1 MGAPLKGTNPLP
13 IFRAR
18 KYSELKTSE
27 KYPDE
32 LKENS
37 CYIAKV
43 LPYLMQDRY
52 TRKKETLHLKSYV
65 LENEYLSARFLPEFG
80 GRLHSLYDKVN
91 KRELLFANPVIQP
104 GNVATRN
111 AWLSGGIEWNLGNF
125 GHCYTT
131 CDNMFSVI
139 LDDGEGNEFLRIYE
153 FERNKSIFWQ
163 VDFHLPEGSPHLFA
177 HVKTVNPFDRATTTY
192 WWTNIAVP
200 IDGTRVLASNKNVMS
215 FIGGVADYERLPYL
229 DALPG
234 IEATYPDRAP
244 KSFDYFIQKN
254 KDGEST
260 WESAAYPDGVVFY
273 ERSTAPLYYK
283 KLFVWGNHPAGL
295 NWQHSLSDGKGTGY
309 YAELQAGIAPSQ
321 LHDKL
326 MPANTTYE
334 WTQCFGGVR
343 LNADKL
349 FDENYDNA
357 VAYFDS
363 ELNKRMTADEINAY
377 DEKFKVLADL
387 AFTEDKIL
395 HFGSGFGALE
405 VKRMAID
412 GDGTPPQSMLFPEST
427 IGEAEEP
434 WLALLNDGKLPEY
447 DSKCL
452 PNSYMVSGK
461 WLPRIKKAAEDAPTW
476 FSLLHYGVAAYEYS
490 RTDVIL
496 RYSYDENTDA
506 MQEKIALASFE
517 RSAELCPNVV
527 ALRNLAKI
535 VTDKTEYYYDK
546 ALSLP
551 EALDD
556 FALVSE
562 YLGYLTTT
570 KRYEKAWSI
579 FESLPEK
586 YKKIDRIRIYA
597 AYAAIKLQNF
607 NYLEIFFKE
616 DHCDVREGESA
627 LTDVWFEYCAL
638 KMAKERGIENP
649 TEEQLELL
657 IDEAWENCPPDPAI
671 DYRQSATRT
680 DKYR

>member
-1 MGAPLKGTNPLP
+1 MKIKRELFEIMGAPLKGTNPLP
-13 IFRAR
+13 VFRAR
-18 KYSELKTSE
+18 KYTTLKTDES
-27 KYPDE
+27 YPEE
-32 LKENS
+32 LKENG

-139 LDDGEGNEFLRIYE
+139 LEDGEGNEFLRIYE

-163 VDFHLPEGSPHLFA
+163 VDFHLPDGSPHLFA

-215 FIGGVADYERLPYL
+215 FIGGVASYERLPYL
-229 DALPG
+229 NALSG
-234 IEATYPDRAP
+234 IDATYPDRAP

-295 NWQHSLSDGKGTGY
+295 NWQHSLSNGEGTGY

-357 VAYFDS
+357 VDYFDS

-377 DEKFKVLADL
+377 DEKFKALANL
-387 AFTEDKIL
+387 CFTEDKIL

-412 GDGTPPQSMLFPEST
+412 GDGTSPASMLFPESA
-427 IGEAEEP
+427 IGKAEEP
-434 WLALLNDGKLPEY
+434 WLALLNDGKPARLAISNDDEQKIANGYFLLTTKPVIYACNISESDIGKPEDSLEFVQKVKEYAKTENSNVLVVCAKIEQELSELEDDEKQMFLEDLGLSESGLEKVIKLGYETLGEISYLTAGEKEVRAWTIVKGTKAPGAAGKIHTDFEKGFIRADVVSY
-447 DSKCL
+447 DNL
-452 PNSYMVSGK
+452 VSYGSYNAAKEAGK
-461 WLPRIKKAAEDAPTW
+461 VRSEGKD
-476 FSLLHYGVAAYEYS
+476 YVVQDG
-490 RTDVIL
+490 DVIL
-496 RYSYDENTDA
+496 F
-506 MQEKIALASFE
+506 KF
-517 RSAELCPNVV
+517 NV
-527 ALRNLAKI
+527 
-535 VTDKTEYYYDK
+535 
-546 ALSLP
+546 
-551 EALDD
+551 
-556 FALVSE
+556 
-562 YLGYLTTT
+562 
-570 KRYEKAWSI
+570 
-579 FESLPEK
+579 
-586 YKKIDRIRIYA
+586 
-597 AYAAIKLQNF
+597 
-607 NYLEIFFKE
+607 
-616 DHCDVREGESA
+616 
-627 LTDVWFEYCAL
+627 
-638 KMAKERGIENP
+638 
-649 TEEQLELL
+649 
-657 IDEAWENCPPDPAI
+657 
-671 DYRQSATRT
+671 
-680 DKYR
+680 